1 VSIQHVNIPDG
12 ERHEPKGVSLATTGQ
27 VYVADGAASG
37 AWRKVKENDLD
48 FTDASANKFGW
59 NYRRDDTYTSGSPLT
74 ISSGVKTLFT
84 NDGDGALTD
93 VTRPLGISYSTNSF
107 TPSTLNSSYV
117 IRIAFKVTAAATA
130 GTPYTIKVAMEGGAT
145 PLQFAAQDVAIKG
158 GGYVNDV
165 ALTFLFFT
173 GALNTNEPIS
183 IYLTPDT
190 NVNVYNLDYLI
201 QRTYVES

>member
-1 VSIQHVNIPDG
+1 
-12 ERHEPKGVSLATTGQ
+12 
-27 VYVADGAASG
+27 
-37 AWRKVKENDLD
+37 
-48 FTDASANKFGW
+48 
-59 NYRRDDTYTSGSPLT
+59 
-74 ISSGVKTLFT
+74 
-84 NDGDGALTD
+84 
-93 VTRPLGISYSTNSF
+93 
-107 TPSTLNSSYV
+107 
-117 IRIAFKVTAAATA
+117 
-130 GTPYTIKVAMEGGAT
+130 MEGGAT

>member
-37 AWRKVKENDLD
+37 VWRKVKENDLD

-59 NYRRDDTYTSGSPLT
+59 NYRRDDTYTSGSPLA

-84 NDGDGALTD
+84 NDGGGALTD

-107 TPSTLNSSYV
+107 TPLRLTL
-117 IRIAFKVTAAATA
+117 ATLFVLLL
-130 GTPYTIKVAMEGGAT
+130 KL
-145 PLQFAAQDVAIKG
+145 PLPLLRVHPTLLKWLWRVVQHPFSLLHK
-158 GGYVNDV
+158 
-165 ALTFLFFT
+165 T
-173 GALNTNEPIS
+173 
-183 IYLTPDT
+183 
-190 NVNVYNLDYLI
+190 
-201 QRTYVES
+201 